1 MPPTATYQEVARHFH
16 SASPTGLV
24 LGMWLA
30 PARKC
35 LKPLFSRSDYQGT
48 THNCSLLNFTT
59 RWKRTFTPSSCAQV
73 KRFDAKCW
81 LSVIHLLRGID
92 NGHKINA
99 DKERLRTLHV
109 DDLSPERFCMIR
121 LEAFICCPEL
131 GKNEQKHL
139 VSSLRTEEHHLVIIV
154 HTFLI
159 TINAGDSH
167 RWVSAV
173 ERTEPYLPEKESIIP
188 LSRARTDGR
197 REL

>member
-16 SASPTGLV
+16 SASPTGLA

-30 PARKC
+30 PAREC
-35 LKPLFSRSDYQGT
+35 LKPLFSHSDSQGT

-121 LEAFICCPEL
+121 LEAFICCPEQ
-131 GKNEQKHL
+131 GKDGQKHL
-139 VSSLRTEEHHLVIIV
+139 VSSRANRRASPCHHRTHLS
-154 HTFLI
+154 
-159 TINAGDSH
+159 G
-167 RWVSAV
+167 
-173 ERTEPYLPEKESIIP
+173 Y
-188 LSRARTDGR
+188 SRCWRQPSMGQCSWLTCPKKKASSLVTSTN
-197 REL
+197 

>member
-1 MPPTATYQEVARHFH
+1 
-16 SASPTGLV
+16 
-24 LGMWLA
+24 MWLA
-30 PARKC
+30 TAREC
-35 LKPLFSRSDYQGT
+35 LKPLFSRSDSQGT

-92 NGHKINA
+92 SGQKINA
-99 DKERLRTLHV
+99 DKVRLRTLHV
-109 DDLSPERFCMIR
+109 DDLSPERCCMIR
-121 LEAFICCPEL
+121 LEALLCRPKVEKD
-131 GKNEQKHL
+131 GQKHL

-154 HTFLI
+154 HTTLN

-167 RWVSAV
+167 RWVSEV
-173 ERTEPYLPEKESIIP
+173 ERTEPYLPEKRKHHL

-197 REL
+197 RDL